1 MKNADSTSVNF
12 LKMSLENA
20 YNISLRKKIF
30 KRDYAYIFS
39 TCMFIFQFYE
49 EFKDNY
55 ELEKTYHRAIELFSR
70 VARKLDN

>member
-1 MKNADSTSVNF
+1 MKKVDESTVNF

-39 TCMFIFQFYE
+39 TCMFIFGFYE
-49 EFKDNY
+49 EFKNNY
-55 ELEKTYHRAIELFSR
+55 DLEKTYHRAIELFSR